1 MDERGER
8 YQAEMIGNM
17 LSALVGYILLELASG
32 IEKFFGIGE
41 QYEGRFKLI
50 WMVVFGLSCLVAF
63 LAIWSGKHGRGL
75 WIIGMGWISGL
86 IIGLL
91 ACGVI
96 SLPHME
102 ITRPHPTPVP
112 ATPSTQLPLTVI
124 PPTPESPTPPPATIP
139 PTPSAV
145 WARISFG
152 KYQQEEVL
160 WALAYDT
167 QREQFDIYYLR
178 PGDSQW
184 YAPSPSLIPGQKG
197 ILFADPDSE
206 GCFTDAGDNE
216 FGWVGERKSGE
227 LQAGTLPLCGSTEEP
242 AWIGR
247 LQSYALFAYTNGLWY
262 LNMETQQCSRA
273 SFYRDRSDTREAPV
287 YGVDTGDIAA
297 DGACAV
303 AVDYESGEV
312 GLYQTENGQE
322 WYRSAMLSGVPPG
335 NRAVGLWCG
344 MEGWWVF
351 WKAGWSRSE
360 DGGKFT
366 RFGKDFRKAVV
377 DSGGRYAVLQTAE
390 EDAKAVFA
398 DRSKGALSPDGAGC
412 RVWDVALRSQ
422 KDGPPEVYLLC
433 SDGQLYQCQWPGGL
447 EKLECSRLPGP
458 PSYR

>member
-124 PPTPESPTPPPATIP
+124 PPTPESPTPPPTTALSS
-139 PTPSAV
+139 PSATWFKV
-145 WARISFG
+145 SSG
-152 KYQQEEVL
+152 KYQGEEVL
-160 WALAYDT
+160 WALAYDIHK
-167 QREQFDIYYLR
+167 EVFGIYYLR
-178 PGDSQW
+178 PGDLQW
-184 YAPSPSLIPGQKG
+184 YVPSPSLLIGQKG
-197 ILFADPDSE
+197 TLFADPDFE
-206 GCFTDAGDNE
+206 GCFIDTGDNKY
-216 FGWVGERKSGE
+216 GWIGKRESGE
-227 LQAGTLPLCGSTEEP
+227 PQAGTLSFCGSTEEP
-242 AWIGR
+242 TWIGK

-262 LNMETQQCSRA
+262 LNMATQQCYETA
-273 SFYRDRSDTREAPV
+273 NFYNSDSDAWEAPL
-287 YGVDTGDIAA
+287 YGVDVVDIAA

-303 AVDYESGEV
+303 AVDYESGEI
-312 GLYQTENGQE
+312 GLYRTEDGRD
-322 WYRSAMLSGVPPG
+322 WYRSAILNVPPG

-344 MEGWWVF
+344 MEGWWAF
-351 WKAGWSRSE
+351 WKEGWSRSE
-360 DGGKFT
+360 DGGEFT

-390 EDAKAVFA
+390 EDARAVFA

-422 KDGPPEVYLLC
+422 KDGPPEVYMLC
-433 SDGQLYQCQWPGGL
+433 SDGQLYQCQWPGGFQ
-447 EKLECSRLPGP
+447 KLECVLLPGP
-458 PSYR
+458 PSNR